1 VVTAIIA
8 AAGQGKR
15 MAKGINKAFILL
27 NNRPILAHTLD
38 VFEACAGINDII
50 VVVGADDI
58 QQTRTIINTYGYRKI
73 KEVVPGGAERQHSIA
88 NALKEIPVNTQL
100 VLIHDGARPLVTQK
114 LVMEVL
120 LASNETG
127 AAIVAVPVKETI
139 KIGNKEGFV
148 LETPDRTNLWA
159 VQTPQVFKR
168 DIIEEAYRQAEL
180 AAVVATDDA
189 GLVERIGVKVRLIM
203 GDYNN
208 LKVTTPED
216 LVVAETIIR
225 GRKQCE

>member
-1 VVTAIIA
+1 MVTAIIA

-127 AAIVAVPVKETI
+127 AAIVAVPVKDTI

-168 DIIEEAYRQAEL
+168 DIIEEAYRQAEQ

>member
-1 VVTAIIA
+1 MVTAIIA

-127 AAIVAVPVKETI
+127 AAIVAVPVKDTI

>member
-168 DIIEEAYRQAEL
+168 DIIEEAYRQAEQ